1 MPLPGNDGR
10 IEHVLLTSIDLTDM
24 RRVEAQLRQA
34 QKMEA
39 VGQLTG
45 GIAHD
50 FNNLLT
56 AVIGNL
62 EMLHTRLTDQ
72 RSIALADAALRSAF
86 RGGQL
91 VQQLLAYSRRQNLS
105 PRPVDVNAVITDMGE
120 LLQRSLGGLVQVQ
133 TDLAPDLWPATS
145 DSDTARAGHPQPGD
159 QRQGCDARW
168 RACCAS

>member
-1 MPLPGNDGR
+1 
-10 IEHVLLTSIDLTDM
+10 M

-39 VGQLTG
+39 IGQLTG

-62 EMLHTRLTDQ
+62 ELLQRRLTEP
-72 RSIALADAALRSAF
+72 RALTLVDAALRSAT

-91 VQQLLAYSRRQNLS
+91 TQQLLAYARRQNLS
-105 PRPVDVNAVITDMGE
+105 PRPVEVNDVIAGMGE
-120 LLQRSLGGLVQVQ
+120 LLQRSLGGLVRVE
-133 TDLAPDLWPATS
+133 TDLAPDLWPA
-145 DSDTARAGHPQPGD
+145 
-159 QRQGCDARW
+159 
-168 RACCAS
+168 

>member
-1 MPLPGNDGR
+1 MQYRRAIETRAPVEYEYTAPFPVGEVSRRSFLAPLVGESGR
-10 IEHVLLTSIDLTDM
+10 IEHVLLAAVDLTAM

-62 EMLHTRLTDQ
+62 ELLQTRISEE
-72 RSIALADAALRSAF
+72 RALGLVDAALRSAF

-91 VQQLLAYSRRQNLS
+91 TQQLLAYARRQ
-105 PRPVDVNAVITDMGE
+105 
-120 LLQRSLGGLVQVQ
+120 
-133 TDLAPDLWPATS
+133 
-145 DSDTARAGHPQPGD
+145 
-159 QRQGCDARW
+159 
-168 RACCAS
+168 